1 MTPEKTTLA
10 LQKLAEAYV
19 KLLKNN
25 LKQGGHMATGALA
38 NSIKALPPVV
48 TANGIEIPITALDY
62 FDYLNKG
69 VRGTKSGS
77 GAYVFKSSMPSA
89 EMVSSIQAFMRAKGI
104 TANTVKA
111 SVHSMAR
118 SRSTVNN
125 QGAAFA
131 IARSILQKG
140 IPATGFATDA
150 LQAIQQQANNILGPA
165 LAADIAAALP
175 KTL

>member
-1 MTPEKTTLA
+1 MTPTKTTLA

-19 KLLKNN
+19 RLLKSN
-25 LKQGGHMATGALA
+25 LKQSGHMATGALA
-38 NSIKALPPVV
+38 NSIKALPPIV

-69 VRGTKSGS
+69 VRGTKGGS

-89 EMVSSIQAFMRAKGI
+89 EMVSSIQAFMRSKGI
-104 TANTVKA
+104 TAHAAKA
-111 SVHSMAR
+111 SVHGMAKAR
-118 SRSTVNN
+118 STIGN
-125 QGAAFA
+125 QSAAFA

-140 IPATGFATDA
+140 VPATGFADDA
-150 LQAIQQQANNILGPA
+150 LQAIKQEANNLLGPA
-165 LAADIAAALP
+165 FAADIAAALP